1 MLICA
6 IPRTEISENVWNT
19 DCVLTFS
26 SQLFDLV
33 DALRSLYLLGGRYS
47 VEKHLRCVIQ
57 SVASSPCHTALV
69 CAPVRELS
77 LYLGTRQSVL
87 CASLALC
94 LSHVP
99 LTSGLWGSQ
108 LLKQCKA
115 HYSHRSL
122 QSAMVSQPSLG
133 RYRPLLLAFFVPPP
147 SLSACTLNSRGPVR
161 RGMLQMTLMFL
172 WSDCMACFWKCWQI
186 YTCGQLKWNV
196 EDWPLCSF
204 VMQFVMLYLDLF

>member
-6 IPRTEISENVWNT
+6 FPGTEMGENVWNA
-19 DCVLTFS
+19 DCTLTSS

-33 DALRSLYLLGGRYS
+33 KSLRSLYLLWGRYS
-47 VEKHLRCVIQ
+47 VRSRCVIQ
-57 SVASSPCHTALV
+57 SVASFPCHTALV
-69 CAPVRELS
+69 CGPVRELS

-87 CASLALC
+87 CASFALC

-133 RYRPLLLAFFVPPP
+133 RYRPLLLAFSVPPGPP
-147 SLSACTLNSRGPVR
+147 SLSACTLNSRGHVR
-161 RGMLQMTLMFL
+161 R
-172 WSDCMACFWKCWQI
+172 
-186 YTCGQLKWNV
+186 
-196 EDWPLCSF
+196 
-204 VMQFVMLYLDLF
+204 